1 MNPLYLHKDSVP
13 IIEAGLLHHQVF
25 KMQGFL

>member
-13 IIEAGLLHHQVF
+13 IIEAGPLHQVF